1 MPFNYFRLHD
11 YQFTLPP
18 LYIFFS
24 DIFSSLDFLRLNL
37 PNKVLVNIS
46 KQMFRKAFKWQYTE
60 DASLNVHRDHSLEYK
75 TVKISRSWID
85 FPKNRKIKVVSKYR
99 IYDFLHLK
107 IQMVI
112 FAYHCRKE
120 EI

>member
-1 MPFNYFRLHD
+1 MRTNGILKPSKISKTEGHG
-11 YQFTLPP
+11 
-18 LYIFFS
+18 IFF
-24 DIFSSLDFLRLNL
+24 
-37 PNKVLVNIS
+37 K
-46 KQMFRKAFKWQYTE
+46 
-60 DASLNVHRDHSLEYK
+60 
-75 TVKISRSWID
+75 KIE
-85 FPKNRKIKVVSKYR
+85 KIKVVSKYR

>member
-1 MPFNYFRLHD
+1 MYTGTTPWNIKPSKYRGHG
-11 YQFTLPP
+11 
-18 LYIFFS
+18 YIF
-24 DIFSSLDFLRLNL
+24 
-37 PNKVLVNIS
+37 
-46 KQMFRKAFKWQYTE
+46 Q
-60 DASLNVHRDHSLEYK
+60 
-75 TVKISRSWID
+75 KIQKIE
-85 FPKNRKIKVVSKYR
+85 KIKVVSKYR

>member
-1 MPFNYFRLHD
+1 MYTGTTPWNIKPSKYRGHG
-11 YQFTLPP
+11 
-18 LYIFFS
+18 YIF
-24 DIFSSLDFLRLNL
+24 
-37 PNKVLVNIS
+37 
-46 KQMFRKAFKWQYTE
+46 Q
-60 DASLNVHRDHSLEYK
+60 
-75 TVKISRSWID
+75 KIE
-85 FPKNRKIKVVSKYR
+85 NRKIKVVSKYR

>member
-1 MPFNYFRLHD
+1 MYTGTTPWNIKPSKYRGHV
-11 YQFTLPP
+11 
-18 LYIFFS
+18 YIF
-24 DIFSSLDFLRLNL
+24 
-37 PNKVLVNIS
+37 
-46 KQMFRKAFKWQYTE
+46 Q
-60 DASLNVHRDHSLEYK
+60 
-75 TVKISRSWID
+75 KIE
-85 FPKNRKIKVVSKYR
+85 NRKIKVVSKYR